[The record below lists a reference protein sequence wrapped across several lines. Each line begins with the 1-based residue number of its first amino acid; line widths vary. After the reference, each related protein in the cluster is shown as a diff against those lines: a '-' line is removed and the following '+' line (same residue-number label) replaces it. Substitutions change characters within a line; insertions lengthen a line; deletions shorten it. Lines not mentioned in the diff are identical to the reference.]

1 MEERCRPSKLVGSRR
16 YLEVIYRLYPPSR
29 HISEYAIAIDVAK
42 RYYCRSVLDVG
53 CGAGN
58 LFKVLAGAVPIE
70 RYVGIDVL
78 DIFRVRD
85 PRVTFI
91 RGDAKHP
98 PSWLLEQRFDCV
110 FFINSLFYI
119 SVDVLGIYG
128 ELGRYLVVIDIDPR
142 IRYLHI
148 YLVNLLEG
156 CIRTTSRELEETVR
170 RMGFR
175 VVEKRSGMTYCF
187 VLTRTDVA
195 LNQAP

>member
-1 MEERCRPSKLVGSRR
+1 MEERCRPSKPVGSRK
-16 YLEVIYRLYPPSR
+16 YLEVIYKLYPPSK

-42 RYYCRSVLDVG
+42 RYDCRSVLDVG

-58 LFKVLAGAVPIE
+58 LFKVLADAIPIE

-78 DIFRVRD
+78 DIFNVRD
-85 PRVTFI
+85 LRVTFV
-91 RGDAKHP
+91 RGDARCP

-110 FFINSLFYI
+110 FFVNSLFYI
-119 SVDVLGIYG
+119 SVDVLEIYG
-128 ELGRYLVVIDIDPR
+128 ELGRYLMVIDIDPR

-148 YLVNLLEG
+148 YLANLLEG
-156 CIRTTSRELEETVR
+156 GIRTTSMELEETVR
-170 RMGFR
+170 RMGFK